1 MLSVKKKHFSKL
13 LFKNNLIVM
22 ESIDGIAVIHEFI
35 MYSVCICVENVE
47 ILKFI
52 FIF

>member
-1 MLSVKKKHFSKL
+1 
-13 LFKNNLIVM
+13 M

-35 MYSVCICVENVE
+35 MYSVCICVENVD

-52 FIF
+52 FIFWFVKECDQW

>member
-1 MLSVKKKHFSKL
+1 MFFVKKKYFLKL
-13 LFKNNLIVM
+13 FFKNNLIVM
-22 ESIDGIAVIHEFI
+22 EFIDGIVVIYEFI
-35 MYSVCICVENVE
+35 MYFVCICVENVD